1 MAILLMLLTL
11 NEARAQ
17 LVNDADQF
25 NIHAPKQGTAR
36 TQSGKDIG
44 TVIDF
49 VVDLPTGRILFAVV
63 TPTPSQSKTTSVVL
77 LPWCLAEVD
86 ATGSTF
92 TFRIAADTVRRAPRL
107 SVERWKYPLRP
118 QWLTGIERYWH
129 ARTTQSL
136 HFPPHSALIPGKATT
151 LIGVS
156 VHGAGNTVL
165 GTIRELVFD
174 PDDGAIALVVLA
186 QSEAPQAQSQME
198 FFSLPWRH
206 LYVEP
211 SGNTL
216 IAVAGQK
223 ILT

>member
-1 MAILLMLLTL
+1 
-11 NEARAQ
+11 
-17 LVNDADQF
+17 
-25 NIHAPKQGTAR
+25 
-36 TQSGKDIG
+36 
-44 TVIDF
+44 
-49 VVDLPTGRILFAVV
+49 
-63 TPTPSQSKTTSVVL
+63 
-77 LPWCLAEVD
+77 
-86 ATGSTF
+86 
-92 TFRIAADTVRRAPRL
+92 
-107 SVERWKYPLRP
+107 
-118 QWLTGIERYWH
+118 
-129 ARTTQSL
+129 L